1 MSTEKRLGG
10 EGAAPKGKFL
20 RHLDFGYAKNIS
32 FKPVPSDEALDDM
45 LRMNMSKDVIDGY
58 CNGVELE
65 CMNCL
70 IHGICMQN
78 LNGGMEIYSDKYCE
92 SPVTYGKSGLI
103 FINGRVES
111 LQKKTDVVLFADYID
126 FLAYKSLHSVLFHQ
140 IPKRSDILVLNEVK
154 NLNAMMERLGEY
166 EHLHLFLPLSLA
178 GRTLSKTIEGLYGSS
193 ATNHSKIY
201 SCFQRLSDFIRH
213 KDTLLNSSKIKL

>member
-20 RHLDFGYAKNIS
+20 RHLNFGYAKNIS

-111 LQKKTDVVLFADYID
+111 LQEKTDVVLFASAVEA
-126 FLAYKSLHSVLFHQ
+126 F
-140 IPKRSDILVLNEVK
+140 
-154 NLNAMMERLGEY
+154 G
-166 EHLHLFLPLSLA
+166 LPTSCH
-178 GRTLSKTIEGLYGSS
+178 GR
-193 ATNHSKIY
+193 AAR
-201 SCFQRLSDFIRH
+201 RLSWANRPRGWTH
-213 KDTLLNSSKIKL
+213 SRPACC